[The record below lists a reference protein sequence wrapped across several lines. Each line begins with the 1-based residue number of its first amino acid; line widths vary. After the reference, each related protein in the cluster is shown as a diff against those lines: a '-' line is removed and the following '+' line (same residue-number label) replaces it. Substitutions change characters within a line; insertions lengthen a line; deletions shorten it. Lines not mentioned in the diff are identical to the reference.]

1 MSCFVFTKDLT
12 HEHVKVG
19 ARHINKHERVVCVK
33 YANVKSAP
41 TIFFSE
47 EAAGV
52 RVLAPEAAQ
61 HTSTEV
67 SSPIESRVF
76 KFF

>member
-1 MSCFVFTKDLT
+1 
-12 HEHVKVG
+12 
-19 ARHINKHERVVCVK
+19 
-33 YANVKSAP
+33 
-41 TIFFSE
+41 
-47 EAAGV
+47 
-52 RVLAPEAAQ
+52 VLAPEAAQ